1 MGRRKCLTKRGKKER
16 HRRSLSAPSVLQRPE
31 RKRRKLW
38 TDEQMT
44 AAMKSVQEGKFGV
57 NEAALQ
63 HGVPPT
69 TLKDR
74 LSGRVQ
80 HGTKPGPLP
89 YLNEAEEK
97 ELSSFIINCASVG
110 YAKTRRDVM
119 GIAQST
125 AESKGLLRKDAIST
139 GCCLV
144 SCNISTR

>member
-1 MGRRKCLTKRGKKER
+1 MGRRKCLTKSEKKER
-16 HRRSLSAPSVLQRPE
+16 HRRSLSALSVLQRPE
-31 RKRRKLW
+31 RKMCKLW

-44 AAMKSVQEGKFGV
+44 VAMKSVQEGKLGV
-57 NEAALQ
+57 HETALQ

-69 TLKDR
+69 TLKDC
-74 LSGRVQ
+74 LNGHVQ
-80 HGTKPGPLP
+80 CGTKPGPLP

-97 ELSSFIINCASVG
+97 ELLSFIVNCASVG

-125 AESKGLLRKDAIST
+125 AESKGLLQKDAIST